1 MDNINESA
9 IQKIYLYYKRS
20 QPIIFSI
27 ASEKTPKEINM
38 IREYNYNI

>member
-1 MDNINESA
+1 MN
-9 IQKIYLYYKRS
+9 QQYKKYIYMYKRS
-20 QPIIFSI
+20 QPIIISI